1 MHLGVVPMK
10 PSLTGRWPHLADEE
24 VGEARLERLAEE
36 VGLLQDGV
44 VRVEDLVQVVHV
56 VRCSAQHTEG
66 FSGSCTVEIEQ
77 AGSDY
82 QTTPEGVASSFFA
95 TQLAPCHVNT
105 ADHVT
110 RTLCS
115 LCASASTLKGA
126 TLKWHLPH
134 LPFTWRLSPGCS
146 LLARLCTRRQDA
158 APARRPGCTR
168 ALVWVALILRC
179 LQTLYEP

>member
-126 TLKWHLPH
+126 TLKWHLPSSSFH
-134 LPFTWRLSPGCS
+134 MAPQPGLFIAGAVVHAPPRCSACAPTWLHQGSGVGGPNS
-146 LLARLCTRRQDA
+146 QMPSD
-158 APARRPGCTR
+158 P
-168 ALVWVALILRC
+168 I
-179 LQTLYEP
+179 